1 MVTSWIPWPRA
12 VVASS
17 GSLARA
23 AQLPA
28 SSKHTNN
35 RGDSIPSGWRAAS
48 SSARVMMVATS
59 SSNSGR
65 NRPCSLAGAYRYK
78 VLAPERS
85 ASTSRSQPSAD
96 SAMTG
101 SANTSSS
108 VSAVPYTLPRVLSG
122 RARQADQGV
131 QGHQVTRLL
140 QRLGDL
146 VLLLDVHPPGD
157 VAHRPIR
164 QRRREKRRT
173 PRSLAPSSVQ

>member
-1 MVTSWIPWPRA
+1 MPCPRA

-17 GSLARA
+17 GSLASA

-28 SSKHTNN
+28 SSRHTNN
-35 RGDSIPSGWRAAS
+35 LGSSIPLACRAAS
-48 SSARVMMVATS
+48 SSARVMMVETS

-65 NRPCSLAGAYRYK
+65 RRPCSLAGAYRYS
-78 VLAPERS
+78 VFGPDRRL
-85 ASTSRSQPSAD
+85 STSRSQPSALA
-96 SAMTG
+96 AMTG

-146 VLLLDVHPPGD
+146 VLLLDVHPPSD
-157 VAHRPIR
+157 VAHR
-164 QRRREKRRT
+164 
-173 PRSLAPSSVQ
+173 